1 MKKKFLSLMMAA
13 TVVATTSVSAFA
25 ANVTG
30 SDESEAQTD
39 VTITGNVQDD
49 LGNDAAGTFKVTVPT
64 TAKFT
69 VTNKGVFLGTE
80 LGISNEGS
88 QNIDV
93 YAYQFVDKSNSD
105 KINVIQEKKVIDNPT
120 QKQRTT
126 VSMKLT
132 SGGNIAYLRTDKTGG
147 VYEDDEDDTAASATG
162 VKLLNLTS
170 GSELSPTKGI
180 IKLDGKAGQAEN
192 ITDNKAVSDEF
203 VLTLKIKK
211 ADKQ

>member
-13 TVVATTSVSAFA
+13 AVVATTSVSAFA

-30 SDESEAQTD
+30 SDENGTQAD

-49 LGNDAAGTFKVTVPT
+49 SGHDAAGTFKVTVPT

-69 VTNKGVFLGTE
+69 VTNKGVFLGTDLE
-80 LGISNEGS
+80 ISNEGY

-93 YAYQFVDKSNSD
+93 YAYQFVDKSDSE
-105 KINVIQEKKVIDNPT
+105 KINVIKEQDVTTEPT
-120 QKQRTT
+120 NKQRTT

-132 SGGNIAYLRTDKTGG
+132 SGGNVAYLRTDKTGG
-147 VYEDDEDDTAASATG
+147 VYANDDTTDASTTG

-170 GSELSPTKGI
+170 GTELAPTKGK
-180 IKLDGKAGQAEN
+180 IKLEGKAGQAGQ
-192 ITDNKAVSDEF
+192 ITEGQAVSDEF